1 MRSILAVFFI
11 AASPLALAQPGV
23 DGDSVRARQM
33 VSGQAV
39 FARTQLQAIAALL
52 ATDPDGTISREF
64 FHSGNAMVMTGQ
76 YSPVLG
82 WPARGPTPKEALPLL
97 LASIDADALACREL
111 SGPCQDRARK
121 AGIGEAGLILRA
133 AHPGKVLAAIL
144 ANRQSVGTP

>member
-11 AASPLALAQPGV
+11 AASPLALAQPSV
-23 DGDSVRARQM
+23 DGDPARVRQL

-52 ATDPDGTISREF
+52 STDPDGTISREF

-76 YSPVLG
+76 YSPLLG

-111 SGPCQDRARK
+111 SGACQERARK
-121 AGIGEAGLILRA
+121 AGAGQAERVLSA
-133 AHPGKVLAAIL
+133 AHPGKVLAAML
-144 ANRQSVGTP
+144 ANHSVVGSP